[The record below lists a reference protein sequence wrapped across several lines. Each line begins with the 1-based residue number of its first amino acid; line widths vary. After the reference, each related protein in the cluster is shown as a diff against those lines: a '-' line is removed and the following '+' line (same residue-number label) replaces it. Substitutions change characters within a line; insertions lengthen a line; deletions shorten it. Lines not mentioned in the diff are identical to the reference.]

1 MSIVFI
7 GSCYDFHLKGGQL
20 VTHGLIMLTKSF
32 FEQECIM
39 GVSGAYDSVVY
50 AVPFYSRTVMSY
62 IDLLHNLV

>member
-1 MSIVFI
+1 MSIVFV
-7 GSCYDFHLKGGQL
+7 GSCYDFHLKGGQFSDSW
-20 VTHGLIMLTKSF
+20 TNYADQSF

-50 AVPFYSRTVMSY
+50 AVPFYSRTIMSY